1 MNDPK
6 LTRSLILLATL
17 AYAPAAL
24 AYLDPGTG
32 SMIMSAIIGLFAT
45 AALAIKT
52 GFGKKPVFMKE
63 GGSIPIVADF
73 KKILGVNTVLIGFA
87 QSDDNVHS
95 PNERMRVVDFE
106 RGCKAAAALPAEM
119 AKVKK

>member
-1 MNDPK
+1 MSGQETGTLVRCCQTMNTPI
-6 LTRSLILLATL
+6 LSRCLILLATL

-52 GFGKKPVFMKE
+52 YWYRLKRLFRGRPTESEPQQSKPQPE
-63 GGSIPIVADF
+63 EQDHAGRD
-73 KKILGVNTVLIGFA
+73 GV
-87 QSDDNVHS
+87 
-95 PNERMRVVDFE
+95 
-106 RGCKAAAALPAEM
+106 
-119 AKVKK
+119 

>member
-52 GFGKKPVFMKE
+52 YWYRLKR
-63 GGSIPIVADF
+63 
-73 KKILGVNTVLIGFA
+73 LIT
-87 QSDDNVHS
+87 
-95 PNERMRVVDFE
+95 RR
-106 RGCKAAAALPAEM
+106 PAESETGQQDGQ
-119 AKVKK
+119 ADEQEQAGRDSG

>member
-6 LTRSLILLATL
+6 LTRSLILLATR

-52 GFGKKPVFMKE
+52 YWYRLKR
-63 GGSIPIVADF
+63 
-73 KKILGVNTVLIGFA
+73 LIT
-87 QSDDNVHS
+87 
-95 PNERMRVVDFE
+95 RR
-106 RGCKAAAALPAEM
+106 PAESETGQQDGQ
-119 AKVKK
+119 ADEQEQAGRDSG